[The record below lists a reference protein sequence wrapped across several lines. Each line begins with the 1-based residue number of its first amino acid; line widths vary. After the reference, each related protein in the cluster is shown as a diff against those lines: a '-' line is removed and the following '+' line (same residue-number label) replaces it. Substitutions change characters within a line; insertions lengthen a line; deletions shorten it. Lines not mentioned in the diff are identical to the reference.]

1 MSLAGHVAH
10 MGKRE
15 AKIFRAH
22 LLYNIKV
29 DLIGFFH
36 GAVNMSVCVASMFI

>member
-15 AKIFRAH
+15 ANKLRVH
-22 LLYNIKV
+22 LLYNNIV
-29 DLIGFFH
+29 ELIGVFH
-36 GAVNMSVCVASMFI
+36 GAVNMSVCVASMVK